1 MRTHR
6 LLSIGI
12 LPLVLSACGFSLG
25 NRHFFGPIVPVPEAQ
40 QKTTVMV
47 SDDRSVTYSKDR
59 LEVTL
64 QPLTADMLNRNF
76 AGQSE
81 SPEGFH
87 KANPYAGSVNPF
99 TYGDWVPS
107 GEKRA
112 PERFTVFLLKV
123 KNYAYP
129 KVQLDPADIAIE
141 VPNGR
146 RYESL
151 SLSAMIEYYWPYAV
165 AYAGN
170 TYQSFKAREGL
181 LRRSL
186 FTGTPVFSGQE
197 TEGYIVFPVLG
208 RDVETFTVTIRNM
221 SLRFDFRGEP
231 IESVDIPY
239 LFNREVYVARHPRT
253 GET

>member
-6 LLSIGI
+6 LLSMGLLSLLLSGCGI
-12 LPLVLSACGFSLG
+12 TLG
-25 NRHFFGPIVPVPEAQ
+25 QRHFAGPIVPLPEAQ
-40 QKTTVMV
+40 QTVKVLV
-47 SDDRSVTYSKDR
+47 SDDRSITYSKDR

-64 QPLTADMLNRNF
+64 QPLTPGMLNRNF

-112 PERFTVFLLKV
+112 PERFTVFLLKI

-129 KVQLDPADIAIE
+129 KVQLNPANIAIE

-146 RYESL
+146 RYASL
-151 SLSAMIEYYWPYAV
+151 SLSALIEYYWPYAI

-170 TYQSFKAREGL
+170 TYETFKERQSLMRATLFKD
-181 LRRSL
+181 
-186 FTGTPVFSGQE
+186 TPVFSGQE
-197 TEGYIVFPVLG
+197 SEGYVVFPALS
-208 RDVETFTVTIRNM
+208 RDVEQFTITISDM
-221 SLRFDFRGEP
+221 ALRFDFRGEP
-231 IESVDIPY
+231 TESVDIPY
-239 LFNREVYVARHPRT
+239 IFTREVYVARHPRT
-253 GET
+253 GDL